1 MEKRLRAR
9 RKSYRKK
16 LYKKMTF
23 VCIVLFCVLTF
34 SFVVE
39 RIISHFFFKQEIV
52 QEEPVKLIIPTF
64 DFRVYCKEI
73 AALATPDMVEQVYHR
88 CFNLESEAF
97 FTIRKMWEN
106 SSDDV
111 KKKCIKI
118 IRPGDGNYFLLR
130 DCLLSEKEK
139 SEGNSKERH
148 HF

>member
-1 MEKRLRAR
+1 M
-9 RKSYRKK
+9 S
-16 LYKKMTF
+16 F

-34 SFVVE
+34 GFVVKT
-39 RIISHFFFKQEIV
+39 ILSYFFFKQESV
-52 QEEPVKLIIPTF
+52 QEDPVKLVIPTF

-73 AALATPDMVEQVYHR
+73 AALATPDMVEQVYLR

-97 FTIRKMWEN
+97 FATRKMWGH

-118 IRPGDGNYFLLR
+118 IRPGDGNYFLFR
-130 DCLLSEKEK
+130 DCLLSEQEK
-139 SEGNSKERH
+139 SEGNNKGRH